1 MTMEQHQLDATLI
14 RTIVDKVVDNEHVR
28 RNLPGGGRIHIDRQL
43 PFMCLYRILPG
54 EDAGT
59 IRLVLGEAAYL
70 VIPNSEQQQAYRDLV
85 AQIAAAQREQFGA
98 FLIVEIWADEEGFDN
113 DTPGQPGFHIY
124 AQTRNPPERL
134 LEELESELLEKDVAG
149 LQPTVKLSYLDAW
162 APPGMPPLFSPDEL
176 QQMGITYLGL
186 QVRPIY
192 RDRESGE
199 LYPFELKEL
208 HSELTHDLK
217 QVFYSFAHDYTSQ
230 RPAHYQELG
239 PRAMTKAVTETDRAL
254 AEISTNFD
262 LLLHVS
268 PMNSPE
274 AWQQFKSYNYK
285 RVPDFLYR
293 PRPFDPDLLKRKL
306 YAIPIERINDP
317 TLAHIFS
324 AKREE
329 LERQINLVAERNTP
343 RFLLGSRALYGDVEK
358 PLLTLAKEMLV
369 RIGTDIGTSGGET
382 LDAEGFAERAREE
395 VAFYK
400 QQQPDL
406 ATEVIIRADVPGIM
420 VSKGN
425 FLIGRDTSISSN
437 RVRATLAHEIGT
449 HVVTHFNGKRQPFQ
463 ELYAG
468 MAGYEPMQEGLAVMA
483 EYLVGELSAARLR
496 LLAGRVVA
504 ANMIID
510 GADFIQ
516 TFNALSKDYGFPDY
530 SAYTV
535 TMRIFRGGGY
545 IKDVVYLRGLVRILD
560 YLGKGGELEP
570 LYLGKISLEHLPLI
584 EELRWR
590 KVVKP
595 PELLPRFLQ
604 EEDARQRLQR
614 VRKGMTVFD
623 MIKEAV

>member
-1 MTMEQHQLDATLI
+1 MTTETQQLDGTLI
-14 RTIVDKVVDNEHVR
+14 QDIVDKVAGNEHVR

-43 PFMCLYRILPG
+43 PFLCLYRIPPREDPG
-54 EDAGT
+54 T
-59 IRLVLGEAAYL
+59 VRLVLGEASYL
-70 VIPNSEQQQAYRDLV
+70 VMPNAEQQQAYRELITR
-85 AQIAAAQREQFGA
+85 IAAVQREQYGA
-98 FLIVEIWADEEGFDN
+98 FLIIELWADETGFDN
-113 DTPGQPGFHIY
+113 GTPDQPGYCIF
-124 AQTRNPPERL
+124 AQTHNPPERL
-134 LEELESELLEKDVAG
+134 LEELESELLETEVAG
-149 LQPTVKLSYLDAW
+149 QQTTVRLSYEDAW
-162 APPGMPPLFSPDEL
+162 VPEGMPRLFSTEEL
-176 QQMGITYLGL
+176 QKMGITYLGL

-239 PRAMTKAVTETDRAL
+239 PRAMTKAVAETDKAL

-306 YAIPIERINDP
+306 YSIPIERINDP

-358 PLLTLAKEMLV
+358 PLLTLAKEMLEH
-369 RIGTDIGTSGGET
+369 IGTDVSTSGGET
-382 LDAEGFAERAREE
+382 LDAEAFAERAREE
-395 VAFYK
+395 VAYYK
-400 QQQPDL
+400 QQQPEL
-406 ATEVIIRADVPGIM
+406 ATEVSIRADVPGIM

-468 MAGYEPMQEGLAVMA
+468 MAGYEPMQEGLAVMG
-483 EYLVGELSAARLR
+483 EYLVGELSASRLR

-504 ANMIID
+504 ANMIIE
-510 GADFIQ
+510 GADFIE
-516 TFNALSKDYGFPDY
+516 TFNALSRDYGFPNY

-560 YLGKGGELEP
+560 YLSKGGELER
-570 LYLGKISLEHLPLI
+570 LYLGKISLEHLHLI
-584 EELRWR
+584 EELQWR

-595 PELLPRFLQ
+595 AELLPRFLQ
-604 EEDARQRLQR
+604 EEDAMQRLQR
-614 VRKGMTVFD
+614 VQRGMTVFD

>member
-1 MTMEQHQLDATLI
+1 MTEEQTLDETLI
-14 RTIVDKVVDNEHVR
+14 QHIVDKVAANEHIR
-28 RNLPGGGRIHIDRQL
+28 RNLPGGGRVNIDRQL
-43 PFMCLYRILPG
+43 PFICLYRSPQG

-59 IRLVLGEAAYL
+59 VRLVLGEAAYL
-70 VIPNSEQQQAYRDLV
+70 VMPYGEEQQPYRDLLV
-85 AQIAAAQREQFGA
+85 KLAEIQRKQFGA
-98 FLIVEIWADEEGFDN
+98 FLIFEIWSDEEGFEYAI
-113 DTPGQPGFHIY
+113 PGQPGYHIL
-124 AQTRNPPERL
+124 AHTRNPPGPL
-134 LEELESELLEKDVAG
+134 LEELESELLEKEVAG
-149 LQPTVKLSYLDAW
+149 QQTTVRLTYGDEW
-162 APPGMPPLFSPDEL
+162 APPGLPRLFQVDEL
-176 QQMGITYLGL
+176 QKLGITYLGL

-192 RDRESGE
+192 RDSESGE

-208 HSELTHDLK
+208 HGELTHDLK
-217 QVFYSFAHDYTSQ
+217 QVFYSFIHDYTAQ
-230 RPAHYQELG
+230 RPANYQELG
-239 PRAMTKAVTETDRAL
+239 PRALTRAVTETDRGL
-254 AEISTNFD
+254 TEISTNFD

-274 AWQQFKSYNYK
+274 AWEQFKSYNYK

-306 YAIPIERINDP
+306 YSIPIERINDP

-358 PLLTLAKEMLV
+358 PLLVLAQSMLEYLDM
-369 RIGTDIGTSGGET
+369 GAATSGGEI
-382 LDAEGFAERAREE
+382 LDAKAFAEKAREE
-395 VAFYK
+395 VAYYK
-400 QQQPDL
+400 RQQPEL
-406 ATEVIIRADVPGIM
+406 STEVIIRADVPGIM
-420 VSKGN
+420 VSKGD

-449 HVVTHFNGKRQPFQ
+449 HVVTHFNGKQQPFQ

-468 MAGYEPMQEGLAVMA
+468 MAGYEPMQEGMAVLA

-504 ANMIID
+504 ANMIIE

-516 TFNALSKDYGFPDY
+516 TFNALSNDYGLPDY
-530 SAYTV
+530 TAYTV

-545 IKDVVYLRGLVRILD
+545 VKDVVYLRGLVRILD
-560 YLGKGGELEP
+560 YLGKGGDLQR
-570 LYLGKISLEHLPLI
+570 LYLGKLSLEQLPLI
-584 EELRWR
+584 EELQWR

-595 PELLPRFLQ
+595 AQLLPRFLQ
-604 EEDARQRLQR
+604 EEDAQQRLSRIQQ
-614 VRKGMTVFD
+614 GMTVFD
-623 MIKEAV
+623 IMKEAV